1 MEFHNLQAYKD
12 VELTTGRMIHKLGEN
27 IDSVVAA
34 IVNNKKEELAEKLLD
49 VMQCCMGIAFTRNID
64 LHAYIDKHNKKLLNE
79 NHVFLD

>member
-12 VELTTGRMIHKLGEN
+12 TELTTGRMIHKLGED
-27 IDSVVAA
+27 IDSVVTA
-34 IVNNKKEELAEKLLD
+34 IVNNEKEELAEKLLD

-64 LHAYIDKHNKKLLNE
+64 LYTYIDKHNKKLLKE